1 VAEPGGFDAK
11 RTLRIVGQRASRG
24 RWIRK
29 AQLVRRYGATVPG
42 ELRYLLTDPELDTF
56 SYELANADDLAK
68 AVADAAGVPVTT
80 VSGLFA
86 EVRGDKVLADR
97 IRRATRWH
105 PEAKRRPPLG
115 RQLAR
120 YAMTRLLRPELIV
133 ECGIKHGL
141 GAAVMLRALE
151 RNAEDGAQPGQ
162 LIGIDPDPRAGWLV
176 SPRTTGWERVV
187 ARSTD
192 ALPGVLRGRPTG
204 LLVHDSVPDVA
215 VARYE
220 YEAALACAAPA
231 LALIGNGNWTS
242 ALRDLG
248 AERGFACYS
257 VAERP
262 AGHFYPGAVQDL
274 AIVHAPDSARDA

>member
-1 VAEPGGFDAK
+1 VAKSGGVDAK
-11 RTLRIVGQRASRG
+11 RTVRIVAQRASRA

-29 AQLVRRYGATVPG
+29 AQIVRRYGGTVTG
-42 ELRYLLTDPELDTF
+42 DLRYVLADPELDTF
-56 SYELANADDLAK
+56 SYELANADDLAN
-68 AVADAAGVPVTT
+68 AVADAAGVPTARVTE
-80 VSGLFA
+80 LFA
-86 EVRGDKVLADR
+86 EVRSDDVLADR
-97 IRRATRWH
+97 IRHAARWH

-120 YAMTRLLRPELIV
+120 YAMTRLLQPGLIV

-151 RNAEDGAQPGQ
+151 RNAEDGAQPGR

-176 SPRTTGWERVV
+176 SPRTAGWERVV

-192 ALPGVLRGRPTG
+192 ALPDVLRGRATG

-215 VARYE
+215 IARYE
-220 YEAALACAAPA
+220 YEAALTCAAPM
-231 LALIGNGNWTS
+231 LGLIGNGNWTS

-248 AERGFACYS
+248 AERGFACFS

-274 AIVHAPDSARDA
+274 AVVRAADTAPEA

>member
-1 VAEPGGFDAK
+1 VQKPGGIDAK
-11 RTLRIVGQRASRG
+11 RTLRVVAQRASRV
-24 RWIRK
+24 RWVRK
-29 AQLVRRYGATVPG
+29 VQLVRRYGGSVRS
-42 ELRYLLTDPELDTF
+42 ELRYVVADPELDTF
-56 SYELANADDLAK
+56 SYELANGDDLAK
-68 AVADAAGVPVTT
+68 AVADAAGVATTT
-80 VSGLFA
+80 VTELFT
-86 EVRGDKVLADR
+86 EVRTDDVLADR
-97 IRRATRWH
+97 IRQAARWH

-120 YAMTRLLRPELIV
+120 YAMTRLLRPDLIV

-141 GAAVMLRALE
+141 GAVVMLRALE
-151 RNAEDGAQPGQ
+151 RNAGDGAQRGQ

-176 SPRTTGWERVV
+176 APGTAGWERVV

-192 ALPGVLRGRPTG
+192 ALPDVLRGRPTG
-204 LLVHDSVPDVA
+204 LLVHDSVPEVA

-220 YEAALACAAPA
+220 YEAALAHAAPA
-231 LALIGNGNWTS
+231 LGLIGNGNWTS

-248 AERGFACYS
+248 GERGFSCHS

-274 AIVHAPDSARDA
+274 AIVRRGSMRDP